1 MIDRCLF
8 SHSTDSHTVVNLR
21 ENINCSEEVAIL
33 LDKETPGMKNWLHFA
48 RRLGVSKE
56 DCDNLKPKGNPSP
69 TKALVEHIVHVYP
82 DLTVKTFIEALVK
95 MQRID
100 VVNALGKFICG
111 TKLFKNAKL
120 FFSYFYHYSAFA
132 VLGFD

>member
-1 MIDRCLF
+1 M
-8 SHSTDSHTVVNLR
+8 
-21 ENINCSEEVAIL
+21 

-48 RRLGVSKE
+48 RKRGVSKE
-56 DCDNLKPKGNPSP
+56 ACDNLKPKGNPSP

-100 VVNALGKFICG
+100 VVNALEKFICG
-111 TKLFKNAKL
+111 KQTF
-120 FFSYFYHYSAFA
+120 
-132 VLGFD
+132 